1 MQDSLNCHRRKG
13 GKEGEKADVPEKK
26 QEVSRREDC
35 AAGRAVPGARACSPA
50 TARLYGAG
58 EASCKVGG
66 PGAPYL
72 LVHDGASHLPDM
84 RQAVVARGVLKEQHR
99 LAAQAD
105 LQMERDAPGRGGPRR
120 REGRGPGAGDQ
131 SSGSGGHG
139 GRGGQER
146 ARRPQQRR
154 GAHRAS
160 EPQSL
165 ADVGRGAT
173 VCGGREE
180 PPNFPGKSARGDR
193 ARGRSWRGREPRR
206 WPSGAG
212 AGKRAGAR
220 QRGGGAQL

>member
-1 MQDSLNCHRRKG
+1 MQDSLNCHRKKG
-13 GKEGEKADVPEKK
+13 GKGGEKAGVPEKEL
-26 QEVSRREDC
+26 EVSPQEDC

-58 EASCKVGG
+58 EAGCKVGG

-84 RQAVVARGVLKEQHR
+84 RQAVVARGVLQEQHR

-105 LQMERDAPGRGGPRR
+105 LQMERDAPRRGGPRR
-120 REGRGPGAGDQ
+120 REGRGPGAWDQ
-131 SSGSGGHG
+131 SGGGSSHG

-146 ARRPQQRR
+146 ARRSQQRR
-154 GAHRAS
+154 DAHRAS

-165 ADVGRGAT
+165 ADVGRGAAA
-173 VCGGREE
+173 CGGGEE

-193 ARGRSWRGREPRR
+193 ARDRSW
-206 WPSGAG
+206 
-212 AGKRAGAR
+212 
-220 QRGGGAQL
+220 